1 LSQFPGYSAIGLIVI
16 YEMGLSVISF
26 QSSAYNKHVTHACL
40 TPLIK
45 QQELEIDLRNDK
57 FPTCKNDDIN
67 DAVIPTLKKTSGN
80 QATDSS
86 YDDNDQTSGFD
97 LEEESSFTPLEL
109 EENLLS
115 DFIDNIDKI
124 IKLHYPNKT
133 TLNTKTNLITQLTD
147 NTDLCSMAEK

>member
-147 NTDLCSMAEK
+147 NTDLCSMAE